1 MDEVREFMHAPVIS
15 IDPQATAQEA
25 ATIMA
30 EKGIGSLL
38 IMKNDEYLGIL
49 TKTDLVKNVLAGG
62 LDPQGTR
69 VYSVM
74 AKPIITLDHQ
84 APKNEAIDLMV
95 EKKIKHLAVT
105 KHGEIVGVLST
116 TDIIGK

>member
-15 IDPQATAQEA
+15 VDPQTTAQDA
-25 ATIMA
+25 AKIMG

-38 IMKNDEYLGIL
+38 IRQNDDYLGIL
-49 TKTDLVKNVLAGG
+49 TLTDLVKNVLAGG
-62 LDPQGTR
+62 LDPQCTK

-84 APKNEAIDLMV
+84 APKSEAIDLMV
-95 EKKIKHLAVT
+95 KRKIKHLMVT

-116 TDIIGK
+116 TDIIRK

>member
-15 IDPQATAQEA
+15 VDPQATAQDA
-25 ATIMA
+25 ATIMG
-30 EKGIGSLL
+30 EKGIGSVL
-38 IMKNDEYLGIL
+38 IKKNEDYLGIL

-84 APKNEAIDLMV
+84 ASKNEAIDLMV

>member
-1 MDEVREFMHAPVIS
+1 MEEVREFMHAPVIS
-15 IDPQATAQEA
+15 VDPQTTAQA
-25 ATIMA
+25 AAAIMG

-38 IMKNDEYLGIL
+38 IMKNDDYLGIL

-62 LDPQGTR
+62 LDPQCTK

-74 AKPIITLDHQ
+74 AKPIVTLDHQ
-84 APKNEAIDLMV
+84 ASKSEAIELMV
-95 EKKIKHLAVT
+95 QKKIKHLAVT

-116 TDIIGK
+116 TDILGK